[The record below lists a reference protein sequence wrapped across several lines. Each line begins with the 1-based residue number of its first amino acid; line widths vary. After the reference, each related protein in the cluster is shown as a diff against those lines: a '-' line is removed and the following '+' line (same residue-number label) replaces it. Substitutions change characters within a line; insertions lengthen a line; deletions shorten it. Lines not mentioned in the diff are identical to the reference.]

1 MEPLRF
7 ESKVDVWLVALV
19 VASFALP
26 VVLAISNAMRSGW
39 GEATLILLIGVVPP
53 ALLVGFVFRNTYY
66 VITDEAIIAN
76 CLFRRT
82 VPLASVISLRPTR
95 NPLSAPAL
103 PLDRIEI
110 VSDSAGSLLVS
121 PKDKNAFVRAVV
133 ARAP

>member
-53 ALLVGFVFRNTYY
+53 ALLVGFVFRNTS
-66 VITDEAIIAN
+66 T
-76 CLFRRT
+76 
-82 VPLASVISLRPTR
+82 
-95 NPLSAPAL
+95 
-103 PLDRIEI
+103 
-110 VSDSAGSLLVS
+110 
-121 PKDKNAFVRAVV
+121 
-133 ARAP
+133 